1 VPALG
6 SEDERDDELAE
17 KFMAGVEQLNRDLGI
32 PETLAALQ
40 DKDIG
45 AIARAACKE
54 ADTYP
59 VPRYMTVKQCEALI
73 RKLLPAKAEK
83 PVKAAKAEKTGKA
96 AKPAPAKKV
105 PAKKA
110 ARKST

>member
-1 VPALG
+1 
-6 SEDERDDELAE
+6 
-17 KFMAGVEQLNRDLGI
+17 
-32 PETLAALQ
+32 
-40 DKDIG
+40 
-45 AIARAACKE
+45 
-54 ADTYP
+54 
-59 VPRYMTVKQCEALI
+59 MTVKQCEALI

-83 PVKAAKAEKTGKA
+83 PVKAEKTEKA